1 MEDQTQVLALTVA
14 EAGACEGSFDDVSS
28 IANSGEVPNLF
39 AADDLD
45 EISAEMG
52 RLSKKLALSGALQVF
67 TQRCRANVHVLL
79 SMSPAG
85 DDLREH
91 LRRYPA
97 LANCMTIDWFLPWP
111 EEALR
116 AVASAQLR
124 ASTYLASHGDS
135 PAGAQSAA
143 KGGEAREREKAEGAG
158 SEDATRGQGLAGEL
172 APLFV
177 KIYQSVVGV
186 AERY

>member
-1 MEDQTQVLALTVA
+1 MA

-67 TQRCRANVHVLL
+67 AKRCRANVHVLL

-97 LANCMTIDWFLPWP
+97 LVNCMTIDWFLPWP
-111 EEALR
+111 EEALQ
-116 AVASAQLR
+116 AVAFAQL
-124 ASTYLASHGDS
+124 
-135 PAGAQSAA
+135 
-143 KGGEAREREKAEGAG
+143 
-158 SEDATRGQGLAGEL
+158 
-172 APLFV
+172 
-177 KIYQSVVGV
+177 
-186 AERY
+186 